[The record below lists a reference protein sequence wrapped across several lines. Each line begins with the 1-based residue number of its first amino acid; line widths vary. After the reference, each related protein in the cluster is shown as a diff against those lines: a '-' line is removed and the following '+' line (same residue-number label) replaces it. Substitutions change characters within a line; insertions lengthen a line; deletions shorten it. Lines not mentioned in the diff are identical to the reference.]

1 MKINKKKA
9 MISTLLTLVPVAMG
23 FLLWNKLPETMISHY
38 GIDGTADGYST
49 KLFTITVPF
58 LLITGVHWLCL
69 FITNVDKKNVE
80 QNKKVMDI
88 MYWMIPMISIFV
100 GCLIYSQ
107 ALGMT
112 IDPRMF
118 VMPLCGVLFIVIG
131 NYLPKC
137 KQNSTVG
144 IKIYWT
150 LKNEENWHA
159 THRFGGKVWVI
170 GGFMILC
177 SMFLPTPASLIVF
190 LVGILVLALLP
201 MFYSYLYY
209 LKQMREDTWVIN
221 GVEYEKE
228 AANLARKTSM
238 IMVAPIL
245 VFVIMLLFTGNIRCN
260 YEEDGVNIEA
270 DYWSDISVKY
280 ETIER
285 ISYREDLKT
294 GMRTSG
300 FGSIKLSMGT
310 YENEEFGSYTRYC
323 YNSCD
328 SYVVVEVGN
337 KMLVINGED
346 EAATK
351 EIYETLQ
358 ESVK

>member
-131 NYLPKC
+131 NYPPMTHTFPPK
-137 KQNSTVG
+137 
-144 IKIYWT
+144 
-150 LKNEENWHA
+150 
-159 THRFGGKVWVI
+159 R
-170 GGFMILC
+170 
-177 SMFLPTPASLIVF
+177 
-190 LVGILVLALLP
+190 
-201 MFYSYLYY
+201 
-209 LKQMREDTWVIN
+209 
-221 GVEYEKE
+221 
-228 AANLARKTSM
+228 
-238 IMVAPIL
+238 
-245 VFVIMLLFTGNIRCN
+245 
-260 YEEDGVNIEA
+260 
-270 DYWSDISVKY
+270 
-280 ETIER
+280 
-285 ISYREDLKT
+285 
-294 GMRTSG
+294 
-300 FGSIKLSMGT
+300 
-310 YENEEFGSYTRYC
+310 
-323 YNSCD
+323 
-328 SYVVVEVGN
+328 
-337 KMLVINGED
+337 
-346 EAATK
+346 
-351 EIYETLQ
+351 
-358 ESVK
+358 